1 MVLVFFSNE
10 IFMCMSIIYRQTDHT
25 LQQHSNCTE
34 DMDVSVCIEPGHL
47 FRYKKEV
54 NPKNKKSKV
63 SNYSLKPVVTRA
75 WHCQAGN
82 M

>member
-1 MVLVFFSNE
+1 MKFLCVCL
-10 IFMCMSIIYRQTDHT
+10 MSIIYRQTDHT

-63 SNYSLKPVVTRA
+63 SNYSLNLYLPGPGIARLAICK
-75 WHCQAGN
+75 N
-82 M
+82 K

>member
-1 MVLVFFSNE
+1 
-10 IFMCMSIIYRQTDHT
+10 MCMSIIYRQTDHT

-63 SNYSLKPVVTRA
+63 SKYCLKPALQLPGPGKMQNQRMHLSREDT
-75 WHCQAGN
+75 
-82 M
+82 